1 MADYKAPLR
10 DMRFVLNEV
19 FEADKLWASLAGLQG
34 AVDAETADA
43 ILQECGK
50 IASEVLAPLNRN
62 GDEVGSTWKD
72 GAVTAAPGFK
82 EAYQT
87 YVDAGLNGL
96 GGNPDFGGMGMP
108 KTLVGQV
115 EEMVQGANMSFGL
128 APMLTAGACLSLN
141 AHGSLELKEKYL
153 PNMYSGVWAGAMD
166 LTEPHAGTD
175 LGIIRTK
182 AEPQA
187 DGSYAVSGTKIFIT
201 WGEHDMAENIIH
213 LVLAKLPDAPA
224 GPKGIS
230 LFLVPKF
237 LVNED
242 GSLGEANTLS
252 CGSIEHKMGSKGSAT
267 CVMNFDGAKGWLVG
281 EENKGLACMFTM
293 MNYERLG
300 VGIQGIGAA
309 EASYQSAV
317 EYARDRIQSR
327 APTGAVAKDKAADPI
342 IVHPDVRRM
351 LMTMRA
357 FNEGGRAFSTYVAKW
372 LDIAKFSDNAEEK
385 QHADAMLALLTPV
398 AKAFLTD
405 NALESAIAGQQ
416 VFGGH
421 GFIREWGQEQYVRDI
436 RITQIYEGTN
446 GIQSLDLIG
455 RKIAANNGAFYKLF
469 EADINEFIAS
479 QAGNEAMAEFIEP
492 LKAALENLNDLT
504 QWVMDAAA
512 NNPNEIGAASVE
524 YLHVFGYTA
533 LAYMWAKMSAV
544 SLPKAD
550 DASGFYKAKLATSRF
565 YMKRLLPRYI
575 GLSAAVKG
583 GSEPLFELDEELFA
597 TA

>member
-10 DMRFVLNEV
+10 DMRFVLDEV
-19 FEADKLWASLAGLQG
+19 FEADKLWASLAGLEG
-34 AVDAETADA
+34 AVDMETADA
-43 ILQECGK
+43 ILGECGK
-50 IASEVLAPLNRN
+50 IASQVLAPINRE

-72 GAVTAAPGFK
+72 GVVTAAPGFK
-82 EAYQT
+82 DAYQT

-96 GGNPDFGGMGMP
+96 GGNPEFGGMGMP

-115 EEMVQGANMSFGL
+115 EEMVQGSNMAFGL

-141 AHGSLELKEKYL
+141 AHGSQELKEKYL
-153 PNMYSGVWAGAMD
+153 PNMYSGVWSGAMD

-182 AEPQA
+182 AEPSA
-187 DGSYAVSGTKIFIT
+187 DGSYLVSGTKIFIT

-213 LVLAKLPDAPA
+213 LVLAKLPNAPA

-237 LVNED
+237 LVNND
-242 GSLGEANTLS
+242 GSLGERNAMS
-252 CGSIEHKMGSKGSAT
+252 CGSIEHKMGIKGSAT

-281 EENKGLACMFTM
+281 DENQGLACMFTM

-300 VGIQGIGAA
+300 VGIQGVGAA
-309 EASYQSAV
+309 EASYQNAV
-317 EYARDRIQSR
+317 EYALDRIQSR

-351 LMTMRA
+351 LMTMRS
-357 FNEGGRAFSTYVAKW
+357 FNEGGRAFSTYVAGW
-372 LDIAKFSDNAEEK
+372 LDRAKFSDNAEEK
-385 QHADAMLALLTPV
+385 KHADAMLALLTPI

-405 NALESAIAGQQ
+405 TSLEVAITGQQ

-446 GIQSLDLIG
+446 GIQALDLMG
-455 RKIAANNGAFYKLF
+455 RKIVGNNGAFFKLF
-469 EADINEFIAS
+469 EQDVNDFIAS
-479 QAGNEAMAEFIEP
+479 QAENAAAAEFIEP
-492 LKAALENLNDLT
+492 LKAAMENLADLT
-504 QWVMDAAA
+504 QWVIDQAQG
-512 NNPNEIGAASVE
+512 NPNEIGAASLE
-524 YLHVFGYTA
+524 YLHVFGYA
-533 LAYMWAKMSAV
+533 AYAFVWARMAVV
-544 SLPKAD
+544 SLPKANED
-550 DASGFYKAKLATSRF
+550 FYKAKLATARF
-565 YMKRLLPRYI
+565 YIKRVLPRYI
-575 GLSAAVKG
+575 GLSAVVKG
-583 GSEPLFELDEELFA
+583 GSESLYELDEALFI

>member
-19 FEADKLWASLAGLQG
+19 FEADKLWSSLAGLQG
-34 AVDAETADA
+34 AVDTETAEA
-43 ILQECGK
+43 ILEECGK
-50 IASEVLAPLNRN
+50 IASQVLAPLNRN

-82 EAYQT
+82 DAYQT
-87 YVDAGLNGL
+87 YVEAGLNGL
-96 GGNPDFGGMGMP
+96 GGNPEFGGMGMP
-108 KTLVGQV
+108 KTLVGQI

-141 AHGSLELKEKYL
+141 AHGSQELKEKYL
-153 PNMYSGVWAGAMD
+153 PNMYSGVWSGAMD

-187 DGSYAVSGTKIFIT
+187 DGSYNVTGTKIFIT

-237 LVNED
+237 LVNDD
-242 GSLGEANTLS
+242 GSLGERNTMS
-252 CGSIEHKMGSKGSAT
+252 CGSIEHKMGIKGSAT

-309 EASYQSAV
+309 EASYQNAV
-317 EYARDRIQSR
+317 AYARDRIQSR

-351 LMTMRA
+351 LLTMKA
-357 FNEGGRAFSTYVAKW
+357 FNEGGRAFSTYVGVW
-372 LDIAKFSDNAEEK
+372 LDKAKFTDNEEERKHAEG
-385 QHADAMLALLTPV
+385 MLALLTPV

-421 GFIREWGQEQYVRDI
+421 GFIREWGQEQHVRDI

-446 GIQSLDLIG
+446 GIQALDLIG
-455 RKIAANNGAFYKLF
+455 RKVVASNGALYRLFEQDVNDFIAA
-469 EADINEFIAS
+469 
-479 QAGNEAMAEFIEP
+479 QAGNDALNEFIEP

-504 QWVMDAAA
+504 QWVMDQAA

-524 YLHVFGYTA
+524 YLQVFGYTA
-533 LAYMWAKMSAV
+533 LAYMWAKMAAV
-544 SLPKAD
+544 ALPKVAD
-550 DASGFYKAKLATSRF
+550 SFYQGKVATARF
-565 YMKRLLPRYI
+565 YVKRLLPRYI
-575 GLSAAVKG
+575 GLTAAIKG
-583 GSEPLFELDEELFA
+583 GAEPLFELDEELFE